1 MESIKKKRVSTFDI
15 MKFFGI
21 VVVIIGHM
29 TEHFREFIFSFHMP
43 LFFILAGYFYHK
55 REIVES
61 LRLDVKHLVYP
72 YLLTAAIFLT
82 YALYFTIKDD
92 VDLKYWFIAM
102 CYGSGSVQHTSYYLA
117 DMPAIGAIWFLLAL
131 FWCKNIFNTIV
142 HFAKHRYIASL
153 IISIIAICI
162 DNYIINLPLTILP
175 GMGAVMFY
183 AMGYYIRQT
192 TGFWKINP
200 FIATVFILIWIIS
213 FLRYGLI
220 GMVICSYPNFIINLL
235 GAIGGTYALF
245 LISDVLSTAKY
256 PLHKVVIWGG
266 KNSLTFLCI
275 HLYDLDVPIR
285 GFLHI
290 PNVVGIPLVILM
302 CFVGTYIMSKIPF
315 TRMVYNIKPF

>member
-1 MESIKKKRVSTFDI
+1 

-72 YLLTAAIFLT
+72 YLLTAIAIFLT

-162 DNYIINLPLTILP
+162 DNYIINLPLTILQNLIIYF
-175 GMGAVMFY
+175 VLLID
-183 AMGYYIRQT
+183 YYL
-192 TGFWKINP
+192 N
-200 FIATVFILIWIIS
+200 
-213 FLRYGLI
+213 Y
-220 GMVICSYPNFIINLL
+220 
-235 GAIGGTYALF
+235 
-245 LISDVLSTAKY
+245 
-256 PLHKVVIWGG
+256 
-266 KNSLTFLCI
+266 LTM
-275 HLYDLDVPIR
+275 Y
-285 GFLHI
+285 
-290 PNVVGIPLVILM
+290 
-302 CFVGTYIMSKIPF
+302 
-315 TRMVYNIKPF
+315 